1 MRIFFL
7 SLLAISA
14 TSYAKTIKQKP
25 TSDIPDRREFP
36 INDKIKPC
44 DDFYGYVCSEAL
56 AGFKLRDDRSKH
68 TFSFSDSSERLLKR
82 KENFLNELSRSK
94 SAISERRQTL
104 KTVFNA
110 CMNQKAS
117 VEEEKS
123 VIKETLDAIAKIK
136 TPADYNAFN
145 AMQYAAG
152 RSDVWDFGDI
162 ANQDKPLES
171 DVYMLPDFM
180 SLPERSYYD
189 NKGLM
194 KDLQAVMT
202 DFFKTI
208 KLDQPDKR
216 ASALLDLE
224 KSYAQVFPLPAEFRE
239 LLTKRVYVSR
249 QDLLKKYPGIG
260 LDYLLK
266 DVPETVQIRDFSP
279 AAMKWLADYLASAAT
294 DEKKMSLLKDHLAWS
309 TVSKFLDD
317 SNPRFFKRLFDFR
330 HKHLGGPEKR
340 APRKERC
347 TDFVMDRFGRELD
360 AEMIDIVFPNFP
372 SEKIISLGEKIRSA
386 IIARMETSD
395 WLSPETRKEGIEKVK
410 AMKLQLVK
418 PSNEEEWD
426 FNIPAKYEK
435 DRPLSNRFTVNAKR
449 REKMIQ
455 RISKPRNPNIWG
467 MGPLTVNAY
476 YNPTSNKFVMPIGI
490 LQYPFFDV
498 NAPDEINLGAVGVV
512 LGHEIGH
519 GIDDKGSRYDKDG
532 KLRQWMKDDEVKNFM
547 SRGDRLV
554 AQFDA
559 IGHNG
564 KLTLG
569 ENMADLSGLTF
580 AWDAAFPGGTG
591 SPEHKK
597 GFYIQYARLWCETI
611 RPKFREM
618 RLKTDPHATGE
629 ARVNEQ
635 MKHQTGFAEQFLCKA
650 GNKLWLDPDK
660 RVKIW

>member
-1 MRIFFL
+1 MKTLIYL
-7 SLLAISA
+7 LLASSSVVFAKSA
-14 TSYAKTIKQKP
+14 KQKP
-25 TSDIPDRREFP
+25 TSEIPDRREFP
-36 INDKIKPC
+36 LNERINPC
-44 DDFYGYVCSEAL
+44 DDFYAYACSEAL
-56 AGFKLRDDRSKH
+56 SRFKLRDDRSKH
-68 TFSFSDSSERLLKR
+68 TFSFSDSSERLLKK
-82 KENFLNELSRSK
+82 KEKFLEDLSKAK
-94 SAISERRQTL
+94 SDLSERRQTL
-104 KTVFNA
+104 KTVFDA
-110 CMNQKAS
+110 CMNEPAS
-117 VEEEKS
+117 IKEERLI
-123 VIKETLDAIAKIK
+123 IKETLAEIDAIKS
-136 TPADYNAFN
+136 PADYNAFN
-145 AMQYAAG
+145 AKQYESG
-152 RSDVWDFGDI
+152 RADVWSFGDI

-180 SLPERSYYD
+180 TLPERSYYE
-189 NKGLM
+189 NNELS
-194 KDLQAVMT
+194 KDFQKLMT

-208 KLDQPDKR
+208 KTKDAEKR
-216 ASALLDLE
+216 SAALFELE

-239 LLTKRVYVSR
+239 LLTKRVYVTR
-249 QDLLKKYPGIG
+249 ADFLKKYPGIG

-266 DVPETVQIRDFSP
+266 DVPETVKIRDFSP
-279 AAMKWLADYLASAAT
+279 TAMTWTTDYLAKAAT
-294 DEKKMSLLKDHLAWS
+294 DQTALTTMKDHLKWS
-309 TVSKFLDD
+309 IVSKFIDD
-317 SNPRFFKRLFDFR
+317 SNPKFYKRLFDFR
-330 HKHLGGPEKR
+330 QKHLGGPSKR
-340 APRKERC
+340 PPRKERC
-347 TDFVMDRFGRELD
+347 TNFVMDRFGRELD
-360 AEMIDIVFPNFP
+360 AEMIDVVFPNFP
-372 SEKIISLGEKIRSA
+372 SEKIISLGEKIRRA
-386 IIARMETSD
+386 IIARMEKSD

-410 AMKLQLVK
+410 VMKLQLVK
-418 PSNEEEWD
+418 PANEEEWD
-426 FNIPAKYEK
+426 FNLPGIYHK
-435 DRPLSNRFTVNAKR
+435 DKPLSNRFMVNTKT
-449 REKMIQ
+449 REKRIQ
-455 RISKPRNPNIWG
+455 RISKPRNPNVWG

-532 KLRQWMKDDEVKNFM
+532 KIRQWMKDEEVKTFM

-580 AWDAAFPGGTG
+580 AWDAAFPAGQGT
-591 SPEHKK
+591 PEHKK

-635 MKHQTGFAEQFLCKA
+635 MKHQSGFAEQFSCKA
-650 GNKLWLDPDK
+650 GNKLWLEPGQ

>member
-1 MRIFFL
+1 MRFSIFLFL
-7 SLLAISA
+7 AVS
-14 TSYAKTIKQKP
+14 TVTFAKSKKTP

-36 INDKIKPC
+36 VNDKFNPC
-44 DDFYGYVCSEAL
+44 DDFYAYACSEAL
-56 AGFKLRDDRSKH
+56 SEFKLRDDRSKH
-68 TFSFSDSSERLLKR
+68 TFSFSDSSERLLKK
-82 KENFLNELSRSK
+82 KEKFLEDLNKSK
-94 SAISERRQTL
+94 APLSERRQTL
-104 KTVFNA
+104 KTVYDA
-110 CMNQKAS
+110 CMNVPAS
-117 VEEEKS
+117 TSEEKS
-123 VIKETLDAIAKIK
+123 VIKETLAAIASIK
-136 TPADYNAFN
+136 TPADYNTFN
-145 AMQYAAG
+145 AKQYAAG
-152 RSDVWDFGDI
+152 RADVWDFGDI

-180 SLPERSYYD
+180 TLPERSYYD
-189 NKGLM
+189 NKELA
-194 KDLQAVMT
+194 KDFQSVMT
-202 DFFKTI
+202 DFFKAV
-208 KLDQPDKR
+208 KLDKPEKR
-216 ASALLDLE
+216 AAALFELE

-239 LLTKRVYVSR
+239 LLTKRVYVTR

-260 LDYLLK
+260 LEYLLK
-266 DVPETVQIRDFSP
+266 DVPENVQIRDFSP
-279 AAMKWLADYLASAAT
+279 ASMKWLTDYLASAGS
-294 DEKKMSLLKDHLAWS
+294 DETKLAIIKDHLAWS

-317 SNPRFFKRLFDFR
+317 SNPKFFKKWFEFR
-330 HKHLGGPEKR
+330 HKHLGGPAKR
-340 APRKERC
+340 SPRKERC

-360 AEMIDIVFPNFP
+360 AEMIDVVFPNFP
-372 SEKIISLGEKIRSA
+372 SEKIIGLGEKIRSA
-386 IIARMETSD
+386 VISRMEQSN

-410 AMKLQLVK
+410 VMKLQLVK
-418 PSNEEEWD
+418 PSNDEEWD
-426 FNIPAKYEK
+426 FNLPGTYEK
-435 DRPLSNRFTVNAKR
+435 DKPLSNRFMVNTKR

-519 GIDDKGSRYDKDG
+519 GIDDKGSKYDKDG
-532 KLRQWMKDDEVKNFM
+532 KIRQWMKDEEVKNFV

-580 AWDAAFPGGTG
+580 AWDAAFPAGFGKH
-591 SPEHKK
+591 ELKR

-618 RLKTDPHATGE
+618 RLKTDPHAVGE

-635 MKHQTGFAEQFLCKA
+635 MKHQTGFAEEFSCKA

-660 RVKIW
+660 RVTIW

>member
-1 MRIFFL
+1 MRVLLL
-7 SLLAISA
+7 SVFVISNIA
-14 TSYAKTIKQKP
+14 FAKTVKQKP

-36 INDKIKPC
+36 LNETINPC
-44 DDFYGYVCSEAL
+44 DDFYAYACSEAL
-56 AGFKLRDDRSKH
+56 SGFKLRDDRSKH
-68 TFSFSDSSERLLKR
+68 TFSFSDSSERLLKK
-82 KENFLNELSRSK
+82 KEKFLDELSKSK
-94 SAISERRQTL
+94 TVQSDRRETL
-104 KTVFNA
+104 KTVFNS
-110 CMNQKAS
+110 CMNVPAS
-117 VEEEKS
+117 IAEEKS
-123 VIKETLDAIAKIK
+123 VVKETLTEIAAVK

-145 AMQYAAG
+145 AKQYSAG
-152 RSDVWDFGDI
+152 RADVWDFGDI

-180 SLPERSYYD
+180 TLPERSYYD
-189 NKGLM
+189 NKDLV
-194 KDLQAVMT
+194 KDFQSVMT
-202 DFFKTI
+202 EFFKTI
-208 KLDQPDKR
+208 KLDQPEKR
-216 ASALLDLE
+216 AADLLELE

-239 LLTKRVYVSR
+239 LLTKRVYVAR
-249 QDLLKKYPGIG
+249 EDLLKKYPGIG
-260 LDYLLK
+260 LDHLLK
-266 DVPETVQIRDFSP
+266 DVPETVKIRDFSP
-279 AAMKWLADYLASAAT
+279 AAMKWLTDYLASAAT
-294 DEKKMSLLKDHLAWS
+294 DEKKLSVLKDHLAWS

-317 SNPRFFKRLFDFR
+317 SNPKFFKRWFDFR
-330 HKHLGGPEKR
+330 HKHLGGPAQR
-340 APRKERC
+340 SPRKERC

-360 AEMIDIVFPNFP
+360 AEMIDVVFPNFP
-372 SEKIISLGEKIRSA
+372 SEKIVNLGEKIRSA
-386 IIARMETSD
+386 IITRMEKSD

-410 AMKLQLVK
+410 VMKLQLVK
-418 PSNEEEWD
+418 PSNDEEWD
-426 FNIPAKYEK
+426 FNLPGTYQK
-435 DRPLSNRFTVNAKR
+435 DKPLSNRFMVNTKR

-519 GIDDKGSRYDKDG
+519 GIDDKGSKYDKVG
-532 KLRQWMKDDEVKNFM
+532 KIRQWMKDEEVKTFM

-554 AQFDA
+554 SQFNA

-580 AWDAAFPGGTG
+580 AWDAAFKGGAGT
-591 SPEHKK
+591 PEQKK

-635 MKHQTGFAEQFLCKA
+635 MKHQTGFAEQFSCKA
-650 GNKLWLDPDK
+650 NNKLWLDPDK